1 MILYIYPNNN
11 ELILLLDVDNF
22 KIVGTRKI
30 SQLTEDSSG
39 KKLNRL
45 SRFIESA
52 LEISAN
58 CEEGHSLNVNPKKT
72 EITEKLFQFRALSN
86 IS

>member
-52 LEISAN
+52 LEMEENEKIDKLVWSGIINSAECKACAEN
-58 CEEGHSLNVNPKKT
+58 T
-72 EITEKLFQFRALSN
+72 
-86 IS
+86 